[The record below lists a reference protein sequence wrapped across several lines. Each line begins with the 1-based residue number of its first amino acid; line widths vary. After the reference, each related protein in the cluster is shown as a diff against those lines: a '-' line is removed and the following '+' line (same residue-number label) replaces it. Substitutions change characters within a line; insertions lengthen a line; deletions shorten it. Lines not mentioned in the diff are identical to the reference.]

1 MVTDQSNTTV
11 AARISGELNKTLEA
25 YASQSG
31 SSKSDVIEE
40 ALKKFFDSQ
49 QRHPFSA
56 GKAQE
61 MGNTLPI
68 YSLSENERRILILL
82 AEIGS
87 MSLSS
92 KDDEDLTNYQ
102 YTDKEDFA
110 KAREVLINGYVAEY
124 DQVLPS
130 IFPEMPVEMTN
141 SAHDMM
147 EMFQT
152 LLWSYGQLSAEDRSR
167 ISEQN
172 MLYLH
177 CTGFDFNDS
186 YELSIFEYLKYVRK
200 DGRWVNVF
208 DDMLEHSD
216 NGNSHSPRLH
226 VYQLMLEKYERIDQ
240 RHYGMGKPLSVEE
253 IIDITTPY
261 PPRDM

>member
-25 YASQSG
+25 YASQNG
-31 SSKSDVIEE
+31 SSKSEVIENS
-40 ALKKFFDSQ
+40 LKRFFESQ
-49 QRHPFSA
+49 QKRSYSVDEP
-56 GKAQE
+56 QD
-61 MGNTLPI
+61 MGNYLPI
-68 YSLSENERRILILL
+68 YSLSDSERRILLL
-82 AEIGS
+82 LEEIAVS
-87 MSLSS
+87 AI
-92 KDDEDLTNYQ
+92 KDEEDQFGDKKTEHQRAITVLT
-102 YTDKEDFA
+102 
-110 KAREVLINGYVAEY
+110 NGYVAEY
-124 DQVLPS
+124 DQVLPG
-130 IFPEMPVEMTN
+130 IFPEMTIEMTN

-147 EMFQT
+147 DMFQT

-172 MLYLH
+172 MSHLY
-177 CTGFDFNDS
+177 CSGFDFNDS
-186 YELSIFEYLKYVRK
+186 YESRIFEYLKYVRK

-216 NGNSHSPRLH
+216 NGNSHRPRLD